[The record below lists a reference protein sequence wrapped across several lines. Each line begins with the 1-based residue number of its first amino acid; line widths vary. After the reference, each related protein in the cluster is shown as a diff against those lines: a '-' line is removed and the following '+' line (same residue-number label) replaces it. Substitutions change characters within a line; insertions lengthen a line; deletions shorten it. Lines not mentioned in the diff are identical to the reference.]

1 MTQEEARIFSEDDLL
16 PVSALADLVFCE
28 RRAALHLIEGLWDDN
43 PFTVEGHLLH
53 ERAHEP
59 ETETR
64 GDVRIARGLRLRSLR
79 LGLTGKA
86 DVVEFHRVDCGMR
99 NAECRVEDP
108 GLPASRPPTTEH
120 PQPPS
125 VAAWRPFPV
134 EYKRGRPKANRCD
147 EVQLCAQALC
157 LEEMLGVEVPAGAV
171 FYGKTVRRLEVVFD
185 LKLRLETEAAAARLH
200 ELIRAGRTPP
210 ALYDKK
216 CESCS
221 LINLCLPKAA
231 TGRSAERYLAQAFVE
246 KAKESEPV
254 SQ

>member
-1 MTQEEARIFSEDDLL
+1 MFDEDDLL
-16 PVSALADLVFCE
+16 PISALQHLAFCE
-28 RRAALHLIEGLWDDN
+28 RQCALIHLEGLWAEN
-43 PFTVEGHLLH
+43 RLTAEGRQLH
-53 ERAHEP
+53 DRTDEP
-59 ETETR
+59 ETEAR

-86 DVVEFHRVDCGMR
+86 DVVEFRR
-99 NAECRVEDP
+99 
-108 GLPASRPPTTEH
+108 LPLPVGSAPPEPTTDH

-221 LINLCLPKAA
+221 LINLCLPKVA